1 MDFHGVF
8 PPVPTPFRGDEVDLD
23 ALRGNLRRL
32 LASRLAGVV
41 VLGSNGEAAF
51 LDEEESVAVVAAAR
65 EVVPRGRILVAGT
78 GRESTRAAVLATRR
92 AAEAGADAVLVRT
105 PSFFKTQMTADAFVR
120 HYRTIADASPVPVLL
135 YNFTALTGVTLPPA
149 AVAELSAHPNIAGMK
164 ESGNDVALLA
174 DYVAHAREGF
184 AVLTGSGR
192 SFCAALAVG
201 AVGAILA
208 IAVVVPDLC
217 VEVLDLLD
225 AGRTAEAAR
234 LQRRLLPLAH
244 TVTARFGIAGLKV
257 AQTLVGQVGGLPR
270 GPLLAAPPEAEDLI
284 RRQLHELSVPAA

>member
-1 MDFHGVF
+1 MDFRGVL
-8 PPVPTPFRGDEVDLD
+8 PPVPTPFRDDEVDLD

-32 LASRLAGVV
+32 LASRIRGVV

-51 LDEEESVAVVAAAR
+51 IDEGESAAIVAAAR
-65 EVVPRGRILVAGT
+65 EVVPRDRLLVAGT

-105 PSFFKTQMTADAFVR
+105 PSFFKSQMTAEAFVR

-135 YNFTALTGVTLPPA
+135 YNFSALTGVTLPPP
-149 AVAELSAHPNIAGMK
+149 AVAELSRHPNILGMK

-174 DYVAHAREGF
+174 DYVAQAREGF

-192 SFCAALAVG
+192 SFFAGLMVG

-217 VEVLDLLD
+217 VQVFDLVA
-225 AGRTAEAAR
+225 AGRRAEACD
-234 LQRRLLPLAH
+234 LQRRLLPFAH
-244 TVTARFGIAGLKV
+244 TVTARFGVAGLKV
-257 AQTLVGQVGGLPR
+257 AQTLVGQTGGLPR
-270 GPLLAAPPEAEDLI
+270 GPLLPAPPEAADLI
-284 RRQLHELSVPAA
+284 RRQLDELAVPVA

>member
-8 PPVPTPFRGDEVDLD
+8 PPVPTPFRDDEVDLD

-51 LDEEESVAVVAAAR
+51 VDEDESVAVVAAAR
-65 EVVPRGRILVAGT
+65 EVVPRDRLLVAGT

-92 AAEAGADAVLVRT
+92 AAEAGADAVLVRA
-105 PSFFKTQMTADAFVR
+105 PSFFKAQMTADAFVR
-120 HYRTIADASPVPVLL
+120 HYRTVADASPVPVLL
-135 YNFTALTGVTLPPA
+135 YNFTALTGVTIPPA
-149 AVAELSAHPNIAGMK
+149 AVAELSAHPNILGMK

-174 DYVAHAREGF
+174 EYVAHGRPGF
-184 AVLTGSGR
+184 AVLAGSGR
-192 SFCAALAVG
+192 SFFAGLTVG

-217 VEVLDLLD
+217 VQVFDLVA
-225 AGRTAEAAR
+225 AGRAAEACE
-234 LQRRLLPLAH
+234 LQRRLLPFAH
-244 TVTARFGIAGLKV
+244 TVTTRFGVAGLKV
-257 AQTLVGQVGGLPR
+257 AQTLVGQAGGLPR
-270 GPLLAAPPEAEDLI
+270 GPLLPAPPEAEGLI
-284 RRQLHELSVPAA
+284 RRQLNDLAVA

>member
-8 PPVPTPFRGDEVDLD
+8 PPVPTPFRGDEIDLD

-32 LASRLAGVV
+32 LVSRLAGVV

-51 LDEEESVAVVAAAR
+51 LDEDESVAVVAAAR
-65 EVVPRGRILVAGT
+65 EVVPRDRILVAGT
-78 GRESTRAAVLATRR
+78 GRESTRAAILATRR

-120 HYRTIADASPVPVLL
+120 HYRAIADASPVPVLL
-135 YNFTALTGVTLPPA
+135 YNFTALTGVTLPPV
-149 AVAELSAHPNIAGMK
+149 AVAELSAYPNIAGMK
-164 ESGNDVALLA
+164 ESGNDVALIG
-174 DYVAHAREGF
+174 DYVTHAREGF

-192 SFCAALAVG
+192 SFCAALTLG

-225 AGRTAEAAR
+225 AGRVAEASA
-234 LQRRLLPLAH
+234 LQRRLLPIAH

-257 AQTLVGQVGGLPR
+257 AQTLVGQAGGLPR
-270 GPLLAAPPEAEDLI
+270 GPLLAAPAEAEDLI
-284 RRQLHELSVPAA
+284 RRQLNALAVPVA